1 MSTEKGEII
10 ISQNPIDILEQA
22 RNDVQRVQF
31 LALSPHAVDTGVIV
45 GQTVVKEG
53 LHVRYEGA
61 YPEYEKTLRKLGVLE
76 GL

>member
-1 MSTEKGEII
+1 MSTENGEII
-10 ISQNPIDILEQA
+10 ISQNPTDILEQA
-22 RNDVQRVQF
+22 RNYLQWVQF
-31 LALSPHAVDTGVIV
+31 LALPLHAVDTVVIV

-61 YPEYEKTLRKLGVLE
+61 YPEYKKTLRKLGLLE